1 MKPLKEEMKT
11 GQMVPGAEMGKL
23 LRPCVIKIYANA
35 GADFV
40 FIQADGSLRAGHD
53 VFDEF

>member
-1 MKPLKEEMKT
+1 MNPLKEKMKAGRMVVGPEV
-11 GQMVPGAEMGKL
+11 GQL

-40 FIQADGSLRAGHD
+40 FIEGDGSLRAGA
-53 VFDEF
+53 